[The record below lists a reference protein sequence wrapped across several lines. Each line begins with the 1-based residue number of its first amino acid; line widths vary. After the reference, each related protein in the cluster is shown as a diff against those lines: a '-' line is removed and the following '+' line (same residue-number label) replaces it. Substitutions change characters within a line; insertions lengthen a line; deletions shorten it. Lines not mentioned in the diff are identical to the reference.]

1 MVESINKKIIYL
13 ISEIAFLS
21 FILVL
26 TYIIWGKIDLS
37 KYSTIASRYTN
48 NGEGLEV
55 ILKENESDVTLKVSN
70 SDVKEKEYVLY
81 LGVKDVYNLNK
92 KDLKIKYLDRV
103 TYLENLDNYKTNNI
117 TYYILD
123 NNIINKEE
131 TKEYSITLYNNVE
144 ISFNIQEM

>member
-13 ISEIAFLS
+13 VSEIAFMLV
-21 FILVL
+21 ILVL
-26 TYIIWGKIDLS
+26 TYIAWGKIDLS
-37 KYSTIASRYTN
+37 KYSTIANRYAN

-55 ILKENESDVTLKVSN
+55 ILKEEGSSVTLEVSN
-70 SDVKEKEYVLY
+70 SDVNKKEYLLY
-81 LGVKDVYNLNK
+81 LGVEDAYNLNK
-92 KDLKIKYLDRV
+92 NDLKIKYLDNL
-103 TYLENLDNYKTNNI
+103 TYLENLDNYKSNNI

-123 NNIINKEE
+123 NNIINKKE

>member
-92 KDLKIKYLDRV
+92 KDLKIKYLDRL

>member
-13 ISEIAFLS
+13 VSEIAFMLV
-21 FILVL
+21 ILVL
-26 TYIIWGKIDLS
+26 TYIAWGKIDLS
-37 KYSTIASRYTN
+37 KYSTIANRYAN

-55 ILKENESDVTLKVSN
+55 ILKEEGSSVTLEVSN
-70 SDVKEKEYVLY
+70 SDVNKKEYLLY
-81 LGVKDVYNLNK
+81 LGVEDAYNLNK
-92 KDLKIKYLDRV
+92 KDLKIKYLDNL
-103 TYLENLDNYKTNNI
+103 TYLENLDNYKSNNI

-123 NNIINKEE
+123 NNIINKKE

>member
-1 MVESINKKIIYL
+1 MVDYIDKKIISL
-13 ISEIAFLS
+13 VVEIIFMS

-26 TYIIWGKIDLS
+26 TYIIGGKIDLS

-81 LGVKDVYNLNK
+81 LGVKDSYNLNK
-92 KDLKIKYLDRV
+92 KDLKIKYLDRL

>member
-21 FILVL
+21 FVLVL

-81 LGVKDVYNLNK
+81 LGVKDSYNLNK
-92 KDLKIKYLDRV
+92 KDLKIKYLDRL

>member
-21 FILVL
+21 FILVV

-92 KDLKIKYLDRV
+92 KDLKIKYLDRL

>member
-92 KDLKIKYLDRV
+92 KDLKIKYLDRL

-131 TKEYSITLYNNVE
+131 TKEYRITLYNNVE

>member
-1 MVESINKKIIYL
+1 MVDYIDKKIISL
-13 ISEIAFLS
+13 VVEIIFMS
-21 FILVL
+21 FILVV

-37 KYSTIASRYTN
+37 KYSTIASRYAN

-55 ILKENESDVTLKVSN
+55 IF
-70 SDVKEKEYVLY
+70 KEKEYVLY
-81 LGVKDVYNLNK
+81 LGVKDSYNLNK
-92 KDLKIKYLDRV
+92 KDLKIKYLDRL

-117 TYYILD
+117 TYYILY

>member
-1 MVESINKKIIYL
+1 MVDYIDKRIISL
-13 ISEIAFLS
+13 VVEIIFMS
-21 FILVL
+21 VILVV

-37 KYSTIASRYTN
+37 KYSTIASRYAN

-55 ILKENESDVTLKVSN
+55 ILKEDGSSVTLEVSN
-70 SDVKEKEYVLY
+70 SDVNKKEYVLY
-81 LGVKDVYNLNK
+81 LGVEDAYNLNK
-92 KDLKIKYLDRV
+92 KDLKIKYLDNLI
-103 TYLENLDNYKTNNI
+103 YLENLDNYKANNI

-123 NNIINKEE
+123 NNIINKKE

>member
-92 KDLKIKYLDRV
+92 KDLKIKYLDRL
-103 TYLENLDNYKTNNI
+103 TYLENLDNYKSNNI

-123 NNIINKEE
+123 NNIINKKE

>member
-21 FILVL
+21 FILVV

-70 SDVKEKEYVLY
+70 SAVKEKEYVLY
-81 LGVKDVYNLNK
+81 LGVKDSYNLNK
-92 KDLKIKYLDRV
+92 KDLKIKYLDRL
-103 TYLENLDNYKTNNI
+103 TYLENLDNYKSNNI

-123 NNIINKEE
+123 NNIINKKE

>member
-70 SDVKEKEYVLY
+70 SAVKEKEYVLY
-81 LGVKDVYNLNK
+81 LGVKDSYNLNK
-92 KDLKIKYLDRV
+92 KDLKIKYLDRL

>member
-70 SDVKEKEYVLY
+70 SAVKEKEYVLY
-81 LGVKDVYNLNK
+81 LGVKDSYNLNK
-92 KDLKIKYLDRV
+92 KDLKIKYLDRL

-131 TKEYSITLYNNVE
+131 TKEYRITLYNNVE

>member
-1 MVESINKKIIYL
+1 MVDYIDKKIISL
-13 ISEIAFLS
+13 VVEIIFMS

-37 KYSTIASRYTN
+37 KYSTIASRYAN

-81 LGVKDVYNLNK
+81 LGVKDSYNLK
-92 KDLKIKYLDRV
+92 
-103 TYLENLDNYKTNNI
+103 
-117 TYYILD
+117 
-123 NNIINKEE
+123 
-131 TKEYSITLYNNVE
+131 
-144 ISFNIQEM
+144 

>member
-1 MVESINKKIIYL
+1 MVDYIDKRIISL
-13 ISEIAFLS
+13 VVEIIFMS
-21 FILVL
+21 VILVV

-37 KYSTIASRYTN
+37 KYSTIASRYAN

-55 ILKENESDVTLKVSN
+55 ILKEDGSSVTLEVSN

-81 LGVKDVYNLNK
+81 LGVEDTYNLNK
-92 KDLKIKYLDRV
+92 KDLRIKYLDNL
-103 TYLENLDNYKTNNI
+103 TYLENLDNYKANNI

>member
-21 FILVL
+21 FILVV

-48 NGEGLEV
+48 NGEGLEI

-92 KDLKIKYLDRV
+92 KDLKIKYLDRL

>member
-13 ISEIAFLS
+13 VSEIAFMLV
-21 FILVL
+21 ILVL
-26 TYIIWGKIDLS
+26 TYIAWGKIDLS
-37 KYSTIASRYTN
+37 KYSTIASRYAN

-55 ILKENESDVTLKVSN
+55 ILKEDEKGVTLEVSN
-70 SDVKEKEYVLY
+70 SDVNKKEYLLY
-81 LGVKDVYNLNK
+81 LGVKDSYNLNK
-92 KDLKIKYLDRV
+92 NDLKIKYLDNL
-103 TYLENLDNYKTNNI
+103 TYLEKLDNYKSNNI

-123 NNIINKEE
+123 NNIINKKE

>member
-1 MVESINKKIIYL
+1 MVDYIDKKIISL
-13 ISEIAFLS
+13 VVEIIFMS
-21 FILVL
+21 FILVV
-26 TYIIWGKIDLS
+26 TYIIWCKIDLS
-37 KYSTIASRYTN
+37 KYSTIASSYAN

-81 LGVKDVYNLNK
+81 LGVKDSYNLNK
-92 KDLKIKYLDRV
+92 KDLKIKYLDRL

>member
-92 KDLKIKYLDRV
+92 KDLKIKYLDRL
-103 TYLENLDNYKTNNI
+103 TYL
-117 TYYILD
+117 
-123 NNIINKEE
+123 
-131 TKEYSITLYNNVE
+131 
-144 ISFNIQEM
+144 

>member
-1 MVESINKKIIYL
+1 MVDYIDKKIISL
-13 ISEIAFLS
+13 VVEIIFMS

-37 KYSTIASRYTN
+37 KYSTIASRYAN

-81 LGVKDVYNLNK
+81 LGVKDSYNLNK
-92 KDLKIKYLDRV
+92 KDLKRL

>member
-81 LGVKDVYNLNK
+81 RGVKDVYNLNK
-92 KDLKIKYLDRV
+92 KDLKIKYLDRL

>member
-1 MVESINKKIIYL
+1 MVENINKKIIYL

-21 FILVL
+21 FILVV

-70 SDVKEKEYVLY
+70 SAVKEKEYVLY

-92 KDLKIKYLDRV
+92 KDLKIKYLDRL

>member
-13 ISEIAFLS
+13 VSEIAFMLV
-21 FILVL
+21 ILVL
-26 TYIIWGKIDLS
+26 TYIAWGKIDLS
-37 KYSTIASRYTN
+37 KYSTIASRYAN

-55 ILKENESDVTLKVSN
+55 ILKEDEKGVTLEVSN
-70 SDVKEKEYVLY
+70 SDVNKKEYLLY
-81 LGVKDVYNLNK
+81 LGVKDSYNLNK
-92 KDLKIKYLDRV
+92 NDLKIKYLDNL
-103 TYLENLDNYKTNNI
+103 TYLENLDNYKSNNI

-123 NNIINKEE
+123 NNIINKKE

>member
-1 MVESINKKIIYL
+1 MVDYIDKRIISL
-13 ISEIAFLS
+13 VVEIIFMS
-21 FILVL
+21 VILVV

-37 KYSTIASRYTN
+37 KYSTIASRYAN

-55 ILKENESDVTLKVSN
+55 ILKEDGSSVTLEVSN
-70 SDVKEKEYVLY
+70 SDINEKEYVLY
-81 LGVKDVYNLNK
+81 LGVEDAYNLNK
-92 KDLKIKYLDRV
+92 KDLRIKYLDNL
-103 TYLENLDNYKTNNI
+103 TYLENLDNYKADNI

-123 NNIINKEE
+123 NNIINKKE

>member
-81 LGVKDVYNLNK
+81 LGVKDSYNLNK
-92 KDLKIKYLDRV
+92 KDLKIKYLDRL

>member
-70 SDVKEKEYVLY
+70 SAVKEKEYVLY

-92 KDLKIKYLDRV
+92 KDLKIKYLDRL

>member
-1 MVESINKKIIYL
+1 MVERINKKIIYL

-55 ILKENESDVTLKVSN
+55 ILKENESDVTLKVTN

-81 LGVKDVYNLNK
+81 LGVEDVYNLNK
-92 KDLKIKYLDRV
+92 KDLKIKYLDRL

>member
-21 FILVL
+21 FVLVL

-37 KYSTIASRYTN
+37 KYSTIASRYIN

-92 KDLKIKYLDRV
+92 KDLKIKYLDRL

>member
-1 MVESINKKIIYL
+1 MVDYIDKKIISL
-13 ISEIAFLS
+13 VVEIIFMS
-21 FILVL
+21 FILVV

-37 KYSTIASRYTN
+37 KYSTIASRYAN

-81 LGVKDVYNLNK
+81 LGVKDSYNLNK
-92 KDLKIKYLDRV
+92 KDLKIKYLDRL
-103 TYLENLDNYKTNNI
+103 TYLENLDNYKTNNF

>member
-13 ISEIAFLS
+13 VSEIAFMLV
-21 FILVL
+21 ILIL
-26 TYIIWGKIDLS
+26 TYIAWGKIDLS
-37 KYSTIASRYTN
+37 KYSTIANRYAN

-55 ILKENESDVTLKVSN
+55 ILKEEGSSVTLEVSN
-70 SDVKEKEYVLY
+70 SDVNKKEYLLY
-81 LGVKDVYNLNK
+81 LGVEDAYNLNK
-92 KDLKIKYLDRV
+92 NDLKIKYLDNL
-103 TYLENLDNYKTNNI
+103 TYLENLDNYKSNNI

-123 NNIINKEE
+123 NNIINKKE

>member
-26 TYIIWGKIDLS
+26 TYILWGKIDLS

-92 KDLKIKYLDRV
+92 KDLKIKYLDRLN
-103 TYLENLDNYKTNNI
+103 YLENLDNYKTNNI

>member
-81 LGVKDVYNLNK
+81 LGVEDVYNLNK
-92 KDLKIKYLDRV
+92 KDLKIKYLDRL
-103 TYLENLDNYKTNNI
+103 TYLENLDNYKSNNI

-123 NNIINKEE
+123 NNIINKKE

>member
-13 ISEIAFLS
+13 VSEIAFMLV
-21 FILVL
+21 ILVL
-26 TYIIWGKIDLS
+26 TYIAWGKIDLS
-37 KYSTIASRYTN
+37 KYSTIASRYAN

-55 ILKENESDVTLKVSN
+55 ILKEDEKGVTLEVSN
-70 SDVKEKEYVLY
+70 SDVNKKEYLLY
-81 LGVKDVYNLNK
+81 LGVEDAYNLNK
-92 KDLKIKYLDRV
+92 NDLKIKYLDNL
-103 TYLENLDNYKTNNI
+103 TYLENLDNYKSNNI

-123 NNIINKEE
+123 NNIINKKE